1 MNILVLVTSLWTATS
16 HSYEKKNS
24 RKMAGHMPLET
35 WTGKSHQVSNQ
46 GIGSHNVNKNGKY
59 CIEILTMFALTDH
72 INS

>member
-1 MNILVLVTSLWTATS
+1 
-16 HSYEKKNS
+16 
-24 RKMAGHMPLET
+24 MAGHMPLET

-46 GIGSHNVNKNGKY
+46 GISSHNVNKNGKY